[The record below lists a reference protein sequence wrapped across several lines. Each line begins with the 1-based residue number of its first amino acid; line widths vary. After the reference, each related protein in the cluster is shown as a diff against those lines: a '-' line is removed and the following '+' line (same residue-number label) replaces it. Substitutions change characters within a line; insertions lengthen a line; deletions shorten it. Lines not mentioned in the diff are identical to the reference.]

1 MKKTIRALTAVL
13 AFVALAS
20 LLITVCYAH
29 SGRTDSKGGHYD
41 RKNGGYHYHHGYP
54 AHDHPDGK
62 CPYKSYAEETTNAYN
77 YFFGENIDSDTDC
90 ASAEETSTVPD
101 ETSNYSPSI
110 DYELKTLPTFD
121 TVISND
127 ELERIKNRTTT
138 ATHSTQNE
146 SETSGSD
153 SSAIVAIILIQV
165 FFALLVILA
174 VFGAKSRGNNNPKD

>member
-54 AHDHPDGK
+54 AHDHPGGK
-62 CPYKSYAEETTNAYN
+62 CPYKSY
-77 YFFGENIDSDTDC
+77 
-90 ASAEETSTVPD
+90 AEETSTVPD